1 MCYRCETDQSQKPV
15 VVQTASS
22 SRRAPPQLTRPPD
35 TESPTL
41 EVHRFPPTPRHRWVA
56 EAALKK
62 STRHHLLPKR
72 AAEMRRTPPALSFE
86 SQFPA
91 KKHAQRRISETSD
104 RSQHAI
110 DQLTRTAIST
120 RPHKPNVRQN
130 QDAFTYSPATI
141 KKSAEFFYIPQTF
154 FIEIRQLLP
163 TLCFKHSPQS
173 DIEPFNS
180 LEHWLAH
187 SASVPAD

>member
-1 MCYRCETDQSQKPV
+1 MCCRCENDRSQKPAAEP
-15 VVQTASS
+15 TTSS
-22 SRRAPPQLTRPPD
+22 SRREPPPSTRLPD
-35 TESPTL
+35 TEPPTL
-41 EVHRFPPTPRHRWVA
+41 EAHRFPPTPHHQWVG
-56 EAALKK
+56 EAVSKK
-62 STRHHLLPKR
+62 STRHHLSPKR
-72 AAEMRRTPPALSFE
+72 VAEMRRTPPALSFE